1 MVWQNTQAR
10 TAHTIDYTYVF
21 RKGRSWKHNESS
33 LSLISSQDTKCLIA
47 YHQGCHENSINNC
60 VIICWEGRRKL
71 YHLSLSNL
79 NLENICMN
87 IQELVRNLKGEEEM
101 TLVHKQ
107 WVQTMSRFMLHSP
120 WKLTPHK
127 LADFCPYFV
136 WEWQTEMEISQ
147 VTSYDT

>member
-1 MVWQNTQAR
+1 MWQNTQAR
-10 TAHTIDYTYVF
+10 TAHTIDYTLVF

-47 YHQGCHENSINNC
+47 YHQGCHENSINK
-60 VIICWEGRRKL
+60 ICH
-71 YHLSLSNL
+71 HLTSKKRENHFYPINL
-79 NLENICMN
+79 NSYDFYMN

-107 WVQTMSRFMLHSP
+107 WVQTMSWFMLHSP

-147 VTSYDT
+147 VSSYDT